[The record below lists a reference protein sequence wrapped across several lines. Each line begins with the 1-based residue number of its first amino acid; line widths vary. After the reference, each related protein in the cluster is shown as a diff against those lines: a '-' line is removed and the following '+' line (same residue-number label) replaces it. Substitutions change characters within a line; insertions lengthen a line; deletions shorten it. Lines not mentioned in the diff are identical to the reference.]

1 MLLLSVL
8 HCFNVFICIPLF
20 YLHFNCF
27 VVRSLLLFE
36 CTASIQIIIGLQHI
50 LLQVASK
57 LQLIAH
63 RVIIYIVILSP
74 EICWLQVYRC
84 SQLWHASYYCAPL
97 WGSTLDQT
105 TAHANQS

>member
-1 MLLLSVL
+1 MYLFDPLLI
-8 HCFNVFICIPLF
+8 CFPLF
-20 YLHFNCF
+20 YLYFNCF

-50 LLQVASK
+50 LLQVAAK

-63 RVIIYIVILSP
+63 
-74 EICWLQVYRC
+74 C
-84 SQLWHASYYCAPL
+84 SQGYHLHCHFKSGDLLVASISLWHGSYYCAAL

-105 TAHANQS
+105 TAHAN

>member
-1 MLLLSVL
+1 MYLFDPLL
-8 HCFNVFICIPLF
+8 ICVPLF

-36 CTASIQIIIGLQHI
+36 CTASIKIIIGLQHM
-50 LLQVASK
+50 LLQVAAK
-57 LQLIAH
+57 LQLTAH

-84 SQLWHASYYCAPL
+84 GTAVIIAPPCVAPP
-97 WGSTLDQT
+97 STKQQPT
-105 TAHANQS
+105 QIKS